1 MSQVSTPATRPVRP
15 DEREWVRE
23 TLARRW
29 AGTVVVSLGTPKHA
43 DRLPGFVAEL
53 AGERVG
59 LATYRLHPRAPA
71 RSGATDEHATSER
84 VSGGQLGGGRAESG
98 IDCELMTID
107 ALRDGV
113 GAGTVLLAAVAAA
126 ARAAGAA
133 RVWLVTTNDNTP
145 ALRFYQRRGFDLVAV
160 HRDAV
165 TAARRLKPSIPET
178 GVDGIPIRH
187 GLELEFALL

>member
-1 MSQVSTPATRPVRP
+1 MSQVGTPTTRPVHP
-15 DEREWVRE
+15 DERDWVRAV
-23 TLARRW
+23 LARRW

-53 AGERVG
+53 DGERVG
-59 LATYRLHPRAPA
+59 LVTYRIHSRDPA
-71 RSGATDEHATSER
+71 RPGTTGGDAT
-84 VSGGQLGGGRAESG
+84 GGQVGGGRPGGGRAGGG

-107 ALRDGV
+107 ALRGGV
-113 GAGTVLLAAVAAA
+113 GAGTVLLDAVAAA

-133 RVWLVTTNDNTP
+133 RVWLITTNDNTP

-160 HRDAV
+160 HRDAI
-165 TAARRLKPSIPET
+165 TAARRRKPSIPET